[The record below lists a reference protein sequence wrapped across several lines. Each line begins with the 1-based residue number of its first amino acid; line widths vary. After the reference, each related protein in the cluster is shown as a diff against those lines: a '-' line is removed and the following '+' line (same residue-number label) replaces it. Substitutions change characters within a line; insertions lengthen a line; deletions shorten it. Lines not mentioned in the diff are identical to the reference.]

1 MAAGYFISYAANG
14 SANCQTTGS
23 TQIFLTDASA
33 SFQNPSAANDI
44 FWSSPDVGDNW
55 ENQPNLIIA
64 FASAEVANPV
74 PVPPYSEGATAN
86 VTFWGVDYSD
96 LEVGYLELMNTVAV
110 QLGFPEEETINGA
123 LGRLKT
129 GGAWTNY
136 DTDIPAFQ
144 FNP

>member
-33 SFQNPSAANDI
+33 SFSNPSPANDV

-55 ENQPNLIIA
+55 ENEPHLIIA
-64 FASAEVANPV
+64 YAADEVANPV
-74 PVPPYSEGATAN
+74 PVPPYSEGATAK
-86 VTFWGVDYSD
+86 VTFWGVNYDPA
-96 LEVGYLELMNTVAV
+96 ENGYLELMNTVCV
-110 QLGFPEEETINGA
+110 QLGFTAQATIPDA
-123 LGRLKT
+123 LGRLKQ

-136 DTDIPAFQ
+136 DTNIPAFN
-144 FNP
+144 FTN

>member
-1 MAAGYFISYAANG
+1 MAAGYFISYAENG

-33 SFQNPSAANDI
+33 SFSNPSPGGDI

-55 ENQPNLIIA
+55 ASQPNLIIA
-64 FASAEVANPV
+64 YAAASVQSTLPS
-74 PVPPYSEGATAN
+74 PYGEEERAN
-86 VTFWGVDYSD
+86 VTFWGLTYSPTQ
-96 LEVGYLELMNTVAV
+96 EGYLELMNNILV
-110 QLGFPEEETINGA
+110 QLA
-123 LGRLKT
+123 LPTEANIASALSRLKT

-144 FNP
+144 FSI